1 MTTSKER
8 QSVAPPGW
16 NEPQSTAA
24 KALRSLGERY
34 IETTMERFPSLGS
47 TMGRHEY
54 DGELEQ
60 PSERLMAA
68 QRKLLEQTLAE
79 VEAIPAHD
87 LQGDDW
93 LDRRAL
99 LAELRTELWS
109 HERETYRRNPES
121 WVSSAL
127 GSIHQLVVRNADD
140 LSPVADAIASRL
152 AKLPDYLDGAAE
164 LLKRPVPLWRE
175 TAQSSVVGA
184 PALFEAIR
192 DPLAATG
199 KIKPKRLETLL
210 ESAGSAFKRYGKRA
224 ARLAAGKPRDFSL
237 GRERFEALMRER
249 LGWDLTASEALAYG
263 RALVA
268 RLEQEMEAEAAR
280 ISPRSRPREILERA
294 AGDWAPARGD
304 LLTEYQHETS
314 RVAEDFRRA
323 DVVSFPTGDELLVKP
338 VPEFFRHQFPTA
350 AYSSPGCYDKKQVG
364 VFWVNDLSLTRAAPR
379 ERAAEISQHFGV
391 PATCAHE
398 AYPGHHLQF
407 CIANRH
413 PSPVRRWFA
422 HSVFYEGWTLWCE
435 QMAVDFGVNRDPTA
449 RLNLLHDAL
458 WRAHRILV
466 DCGLHAGELTYEGA
480 VKHLMKHVGFTR
492 ARAEGDVNWYTAAPT
507 VPMSYLIG
515 KMEVLRL
522 KRRKVDEGGWSLK
535 RYNDWLLS
543 FGSVPQRW
551 IEQSGL

>member
-1 MTTSKER
+1 MSKVA
-8 QSVAPPGW
+8 SVRPPKSAS
-16 NEPQSTAA
+16 PQSSQAR
-24 KALRSLGERY
+24 ALRALGERY

-47 TMGRHEY
+47 AVGRHEF

-60 PSERLMAA
+60 PSEKLLRA
-68 QRKLLEQTLAE
+68 QRKLLESSLAE
-79 VEAIPAHD
+79 VEGIPEND

-99 LAELRTELWS
+99 LAELRSELWS
-109 HERETYRRNPES
+109 YDRETYRRNPES
-121 WVSSAL
+121 WVAGAL
-127 GSIHQLVVRNADD
+127 GSVHHLVVRNADD
-140 LSPVADAIASRL
+140 LTPVAEAIASRL
-152 AKLPDYLDGAAE
+152 AKIPDYLDGAGE
-164 LLKRPVPLWRE
+164 LLRHPVPLWSE
-175 TAQSSVVGA
+175 TAQSSVLGA

-192 DPLAATG
+192 EPLAATG
-199 KIKPKRLETLL
+199 KLKPKRLQGLL
-210 ESAGSAFKRYGKRA
+210 DGASAAFKRYGKRVSRVA
-224 ARLAAGKPRDFSL
+224 SGKPRDFSL

-249 LGWDLTASEALAYG
+249 LGWDLTAREALAYG
-263 RALVA
+263 HTLVA
-268 RLEQEMEAEAAR
+268 RIEQEMVVEAAR
-280 ISPRSRPREILERA
+280 ISPRKRPRDILERA
-294 AGDWAPARGD
+294 AADWGPARGD
-304 LLTEYQHETS
+304 LLHEYEHETR

-323 DVVSFPTGDELLVKP
+323 DIVSFPVGDELLVKP

-350 AYSSPGCYDKKQVG
+350 AYSSPGCYDPRQLG
-364 VFWVNDLSLTRAAPR
+364 VFWVNDLSLTRATAK
-379 ERAAEISQHFGV
+379 ERAAEVSQHFGV

-407 CIANRH
+407 CAANRH

-435 QMAVDFGVNRDPTA
+435 QMAVDYGVNQDPTA

-492 ARAEGDVNWYTAAPT
+492 GRAEGDVNWYTAAPT

-543 FGSVPQRW
+543 FGTIPQRW